1 MYKTGKK
8 AKKEKAH
15 TSTLRFV
22 LLVSWLDFSCS
33 VGVKSFGLAGL
44 AGLAD
49 HLVWLIDFFN
59 RPQTRLKRLKTHLC
73 DYVT

>member
-44 AGLAD
+44 AD

-59 RPQTRLKRLKTHLC
+59 RPQTRLKRLKTHLS